1 MKNNKG
7 FTLVE
12 LLAMLVVLGIL
23 MAITV
28 PNISG
33 ILSQQKETA
42 FIEDASKLI
51 NTAKMKMST
60 DREIKRPANG
70 NCIVFSMTYLDKA
83 AEMKISADGGTYIR
97 EDSYVLVS
105 RSGSKIDYTVRLVET
120 TKCGDVYGID
130 AEPLEI
136 LEKEGTSLL
145 DIRDLEGYNLNI
157 ATPDS
162 IKTMDPF
169 YSMCTEIEAV
179 YN

>member
-83 AEMKISADGGTYIR
+83 AEMKISAPPFSIVTQRSENAFHLFSVIIYNPIIQIVV
-97 EDSYVLVS
+97 YVLNVFFFS
-105 RSGSKIDYTVRLVET
+105 CCQISAPVIIQMKKHGIVYTNKIN
-120 TKCGDVYGID
+120 G
-130 AEPLEI
+130 
-136 LEKEGTSLL
+136 
-145 DIRDLEGYNLNI
+145 
-157 ATPDS
+157 
-162 IKTMDPF
+162 
-169 YSMCTEIEAV
+169 
-179 YN
+179 

>member
-60 DREIKRPANG
+60 DREIRRSMARF
-70 NCIVFSMTYLDKA
+70 CIKYF
-83 AEMKISADGGTYIR
+83 
-97 EDSYVLVS
+97 
-105 RSGSKIDYTVRLVET
+105 
-120 TKCGDVYGID
+120 
-130 AEPLEI
+130 
-136 LEKEGTSLL
+136 
-145 DIRDLEGYNLNI
+145 
-157 ATPDS
+157 
-162 IKTMDPF
+162 
-169 YSMCTEIEAV
+169 
-179 YN
+179 